1 MTSDTVVILDRRE
14 HVCSHVVRTVK
25 HLVAHIHF
33 QKTVLVGKH
42 MYYMLIKDWLKTKK
56 RKRNYRRWSIMYA
69 VLIFFMGRNW
79 YHSRYFMEA
88 IFDGALAI
96 EFLDGC
102 PLFYKTPVSYLSLIC
117 EDRSMQTL
125 ELPSHT
131 MSSVCPPSWCNL
143 TLKSEPPKIN
153 KWNPNQKCYSP
164 LDECQRGRMIRPDL
178 ILFPNHM
185 MHSDN

>member
-1 MTSDTVVILDRRE
+1 MSLIASILRQ
-14 HVCSHVVRTVK
+14 VS
-25 HLVAHIHF
+25 
-33 QKTVLVGKH
+33 
-42 MYYMLIKDWLKTKK
+42 KK
-56 RKRNYRRWSIMYA
+56 RQGKRKSSIEDASARVYEIPIS
-69 VLIFFMGRNW
+69 LIEGRYW
-79 YHSRYFMEA
+79 YQSLYFMDT
-88 IFDGALAI
+88 IFDWASAI

-102 PLFYKTPVSYLSLIC
+102 PLFYKTPVSYLPLIC

-125 ELPSHT
+125 ELPIHT
-131 MSSVCPPSWCNL
+131 MSSVCPPSWCNP

-164 LDECQRGRMIRPDL
+164 LDGCQRGRMIRPDL